1 MSRRGG
7 RPPLQT
13 GGGIETNT
21 KAPYAS
27 VAEEEQ
33 AREEAAAAQLR
44 IWRAHLPEIFEK
56 MSRIADP
63 RRPGSIRHQVAVLL
77 FYGLLLFVFQYA
89 SRREANRGATTP
101 ALTAALQQ
109 VFPDLDLASVP
120 HFDTVER
127 FLRTLPPDALEQILR
142 DRITQLLRRHAV
154 RQYLV
159 DHAWVVAIDGTQ
171 QFTRHQ
177 PFAPEALR
185 QRVSDTETRYRVY
198 IVEAVLVTSAGATLP
213 LLSEFAENA
222 VDAPPETKQGSETKA
237 FRRLARRLKDWFPRR
252 RLLVVM
258 DGLYPNGP
266 IFQICRDYHWDYL
279 IVLPQKVLPSV

>member
-1 MSRRGG
+1 M
-7 RPPLQT
+7 
-13 GGGIETNT
+13 
-21 KAPYAS
+21 
-27 VAEEEQ
+27 
-33 AREEAAAAQLR
+33 
-44 IWRAHLPEIFEK
+44 
-56 MSRIADP
+56 
-63 RRPGSIRHQVAVLL
+63 AVLL

-101 ALTAALQQ
+101 VLTAALQQ

-198 IVEAVLVTSAGATLP
+198 IVEAVLVTSAG
-213 LLSEFAENA
+213 
-222 VDAPPETKQGSETKA
+222 
-237 FRRLARRLKDWFPRR
+237 
-252 RLLVVM
+252 
-258 DGLYPNGP
+258 
-266 IFQICRDYHWDYL
+266 
-279 IVLPQKVLPSV
+279 